1 MVFQQLD
8 IDSINDMN
16 VEIISDSLIY
26 NDFSDDIY
34 NENLLIAGGIGDI
47 FKSIFGIVKPLIG
60 PLTSLLGLT
69 KNKKIAKILPKIK
82 EISTVAKD
90 ILPEQY
96 QKYQQYLP
104 RPYIDP
110 SQYPQYQ
117 QYGQYGPPRRHLGRQ
132 QQYGYGDKFPL
143 MNYKIQKHDYTPE
156 GYKQMQE
163 NLNKKYAKYEKKI
176 IGPPDAIWNKK
187 KYSTGLMT
195 DEILKTLKAKKP
207 RKKVFKMKFV

>member
-8 IDSINDMN
+8 IDIKYDMG

-110 SQYPQYQ
+110 SQFQQFQ
-117 QYGQYGPPRRHLGRQ
+117 QYGQYGPPPRRHLGRQQQ

-156 GYKQMQE
+156 AYKQRQE
-163 NLNKKYAKYEKKI
+163 NLN
-176 IGPPDAIWNKK
+176 K

-195 DEILKTLKAKKP
+195 DEILKTLKSKKP